1 MSDEDPPPRYTGLG
15 VVIAASVIHSALPM
29 FGLFLIVKDHF
40 QQNVFGPPDPKLDL
54 LETGVLVANILL
66 SVAVFCTVGFRL
78 ESQRQS
84 IFWWLLILILLTASL
99 WVNLFLFLKWR
110 AFALDRD
117 SFFEQ
122 LQVGSC
128 AGCMF
133 GFPEWVLL
141 CPVIYLMRRKY
152 PKNPASEDSH

>member
-29 FGLFLIVKDHF
+29 FGLFLIVNDHF
-40 QQNVFGPPDPKLDL
+40 QQHDFAPPNPKLL
-54 LETGVLVANILL
+54 HETGVLVANILL

-78 ESQRQS
+78 ESHRQS
-84 IFWWLLILILLTASL
+84 IFWWLLILILLTASCC
-99 WVNLFLFLKWR
+99 VNLFLGGDLLTQR
-110 AFALDRD
+110 LSQA
-117 SFFEQ
+117 SFFEK
-122 LQVGSC
+122 LKVGSC
-128 AGCMF
+128 AGCMI

-141 CPVIYLMRRKY
+141 CVVVYVIRRKY